1 MSFFTNLK
9 IGPRL
14 GFAFATVIALATV
27 VVAIGIT
34 RLSSLNES
42 LITIGEDRLPK
53 VVTLV
58 EIADD
63 VNLVARELRN
73 QLIWDDPDKLAGS
86 REAIQK
92 SRETITRLYEKITPS
107 IKSESVDTS
116 TSETE

>member
-73 QLIWDDPDKLAGS
+73 QLIWDDPAKLA
-86 REAIQK
+86 AF
-92 SRETITRLYEKITPS
+92 TRGHPEVPR
-107 IKSESVDTS
+107 
-116 TSETE
+116 